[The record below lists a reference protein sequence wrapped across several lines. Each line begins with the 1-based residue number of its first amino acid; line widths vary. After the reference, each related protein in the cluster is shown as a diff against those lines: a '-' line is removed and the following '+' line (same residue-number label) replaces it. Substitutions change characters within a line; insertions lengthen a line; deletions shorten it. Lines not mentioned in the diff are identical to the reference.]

1 MVMKKI
7 VQNHEG
13 CIGCGTCAAICPE
26 FWEMNDEGKADLKGA
41 KISPDKK
48 EQELEIEDKDM
59 GCNKD
64 AAEACPVQV
73 IHIS

>member
-1 MVMKKI
+1 MKKI
-7 VQNHEG
+7 IQNHEG

-26 FWEMNDEGKADLKGA
+26 FWEMDYDKGKANLKGA

-48 EQELEIEDKDM
+48 KQELEIEEEKI

-64 AAEACPVQV
+64 AADACPVQV